1 MNRYQIL
8 DLIRSLACSTGLYGR
23 RLQEIASLNEDDREE
38 TFERWEAMNF
48 KSDLEFIR
56 YYEEGVL
63 PEDYTAPDMTDK
75 EIKQAV
81 AEQLA
86 NMLMNNIVGDNGV
99 ESFRGWLE
107 DGEAFRLNGM
117 NEGDVQ
123 KAMALALK
131 LETAT
136 DTINEVLGEHP
147 WE

>member
-1 MNRYQIL
+1 MKRDEIL
-8 DLIRSLACSTGLYGR
+8 DLIRNLANSTGLYGR
-23 RLQEIASLNEDDREE
+23 LWYEICGMDADSREE
-38 TFERWEAMNF
+38 LLTSWEDMHF
-48 KSDLEFIR
+48 KTDLEFIR

-63 PEDYTAPDMTDK
+63 PEGYTTPDKTDK

-136 DTINEVLGEHP
+136 DIINEVLGEHP